1 MKYKIYLH
9 NLLNET
15 VEESGDVINPNPN
28 NRVLNESPRDLR
40 IRQNLAVDEEESKV
54 EGSYLHSDINNANS
68 QHIITQNMRHDTYKS
83 LDTGRDRNEDRK
95 HDNLESIMNIYKK
108 KKISIAMLPA
118 VFHVITK
125 KDMLSEQGFEDQLS
139 RAKSLKDQNIIDE
152 FFFISSKDQD
162 GIMDFLEGIN
172 ERRLDLLKQEQD
184 VKDIIRHE
192 NEISIQN

>member
-1 MKYKIYLH
+1 
-9 NLLNET
+9 
-15 VEESGDVINPNPN
+15 
-28 NRVLNESPRDLR
+28 
-40 IRQNLAVDEEESKV
+40 
-54 EGSYLHSDINNANS
+54 
-68 QHIITQNMRHDTYKS
+68 MRHDTYKS

-95 HDNLESIMNIYKK
+95 HDNLESIINIYKK
-108 KKISIAMLPA
+108 KKISIAMFPA

-125 KDMLSEQGFEDQLS
+125 KDLLSEQGFEDQLS